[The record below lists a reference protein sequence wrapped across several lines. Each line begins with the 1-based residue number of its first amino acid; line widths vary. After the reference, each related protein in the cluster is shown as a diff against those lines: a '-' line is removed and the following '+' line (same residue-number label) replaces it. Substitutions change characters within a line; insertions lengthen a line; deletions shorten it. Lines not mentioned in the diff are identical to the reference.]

1 MSAATASQ
9 SPRHEERSRVMLT
22 AALIDSRGS
31 RQARISDL
39 SPRGLLGNMDAP
51 PQRGEFVNIRFPAHE
66 VAGQVRW
73 VRGRNFG
80 VRLRERI
87 DVASVTGPRRAARP
101 ASRPAT
107 VAAEPEM
114 SLKGTIVAYG
124 VLGLTAL
131 STAYLIV
138 TYIIL

>member
-1 MSAATASQ
+1 MNAVAQ
-9 SPRHEERSRVMLT
+9 SSRREQRANVILT
-22 AALIDSRGS
+22 AAVVDSRGS

-39 SPRGLLGNMDAP
+39 SPRGLLGNMDSP
-51 PQRGEFVNIRFPAHE
+51 PQRGEFIDIRFPAGE

-73 VRGRNFG
+73 VNGRQFG

-87 DVASVTGPRRAARP
+87 DVDSIVSHRRKKRAAAKP
-101 ASRPAT
+101 LDT
-107 VAAEPEM
+107 GEDEEM
-114 SLKGTIVAYG
+114 SLKGTLIAYS
-124 VLGLTAL
+124 VLGVTAL